1 MIHKADSATSSK
13 QAEKMSEEWR
23 QLGFD
28 TKAVMLGYK
37 SDVSNN
43 YSVVPPISLSS
54 TFQQDDPSS
63 HRGFLYVREN
73 NPSRQIL
80 EKGFAL
86 LEDAK
91 YSLCYSSGT
100 SAISAVVQLLNTGE
114 HIVSS
119 EVIFG
124 GTYRYFD
131 RITGRVGITTTY
143 VDATDPE
150 NVERALKANTRLVFL
165 ETPSNPLLSL
175 CDIAKIAEIVHR
187 RKDILFA
194 VDNTF
199 LTSYYQRPLEL
210 GADISVYS
218 VTKYLNGHTDV
229 CMGAMCFND
238 DSLFPRLRYLQN
250 NAGIGPSPFDCYLV
264 HRSLK
269 TLPVRLRRH
278 MKSALKV
285 AQFLESHPL
294 VTKVLCP
301 WLPSHPQHE
310 LAKRQTSGY
319 TGMISFYVKGD
330 LQETS
335 ALLKKFRII
344 NMAGSLGGVES
355 LAEIPSVLSHAS
367 FPVED
372 RVRMGITDNLVRL
385 SVGLEDPD
393 DIIADLDLSF
403 RSALE

>member
-1 MIHKADSATSSK
+1 
-13 QAEKMSEEWR
+13 MSEESR

-28 TKAVMLGYK
+28 TKAVKLGYK
-37 SDVSNN
+37 PDVSNN
-43 YSVVPPISLSS
+43 YSLMPPIGLSS
-54 TFQQDDPSS
+54 TFEQDDPSS
-63 HRGFLYVREN
+63 HRGFLYSRHD

-80 EKGFAL
+80 EKGLAV

-91 YSLCYSSGT
+91 YSLCFSSGT
-100 SAISAVVQLLNTGE
+100 SAISVIVQLLKTGD

-119 EVIFG
+119 EIIFG

-131 RITGRVGITTTY
+131 KIARRAGITTTY
-143 VDATDPE
+143 VDATDPK
-150 NVERALKANTRLVFL
+150 NVENALQTNTRLVFL
-165 ETPSNPLLSL
+165 ETPSNPLVSL
-175 CDIAKIAEIVHR
+175 CDIARIAEVVHKR
-187 RKDILFA
+187 QDILFA

-229 CMGAMCFND
+229 LMGAMCFNSD
-238 DSLFPRLRYLQN
+238 DLYPRLRYLQN
-250 NAGIGPSPFDCYLV
+250 NAGVIPSPFDCYLV
-264 HRSLK
+264 FRSLK
-269 TLPVRLRRH
+269 TLPLRLRH
-278 MKSALKV
+278 QMKSCLKV
-285 AQFLESHPL
+285 AQFLESHSL

-319 TGMISFYVKGD
+319 TSMISFYVKGG

-335 ALLKKFRII
+335 ALLKKLQII

-367 FPVED
+367 FPVEE
-372 RVRMGITDNLVRL
+372 RKRMGITDNLIRL
-385 SVGLEDPD
+385 SVGLEDVD
-393 DIIADLDLSF
+393 DIIADLDQ
-403 RSALE
+403 ALHSVLE

>member
-1 MIHKADSATSSK
+1 
-13 QAEKMSEEWR
+13 MSEESR
-23 QLGFD
+23 HLGFD
-28 TKAVMLGYK
+28 TKAVRLGYK
-37 SDVSNN
+37 PDVSNN
-43 YSVVPPISLSS
+43 YSLMPPIGLSS
-54 TFQQDDPSS
+54 TFQQDDPST
-63 HRGFLYVREN
+63 HRGFLYVRQN

-91 YSLCYSSGT
+91 YSLCFSSGT
-100 SAISAVVQLLNTGE
+100 SAISAVVQLLNTGD

-131 RITGRVGITTTY
+131 EITGRVGITTTY
-143 VDATDPE
+143 VDARDPE
-150 NVERALKANTRLVFL
+150 NVENALQANTKLVFL

-175 CDIAKIAEIVHR
+175 CDIARIAEIVHR
-187 RKDILFA
+187 APGILFA

-199 LTSYYQRPLEL
+199 LTSYYQRPLDM

-218 VTKYLNGHTDV
+218 ATKYLNGHTDV

-238 DSLFPRLRYLQN
+238 DNLLPRLRYLQN

-264 HRSLK
+264 YRSLK
-269 TLPVRLRRH
+269 TLPVRLRHH
-278 MKSALKV
+278 MKNGLKV

-310 LAKRQTSGY
+310 LAKRQASGY
-319 TGMISFYVKGD
+319 TSMISFYVNGD
-330 LQETS
+330 LQQTS
-335 ALLKKFRII
+335 ALLKKFRLI

-367 FPVED
+367 FPVGD
-372 RVRMGITDNLVRL
+372 RARLGITDNLVRL
-385 SVGLEDPD
+385 SVGLEDVD
-393 DIIADLDLSF
+393 DIIADLDQAL
-403 RSALE
+403 RSTLL

>member
-1 MIHKADSATSSK
+1 
-13 QAEKMSEEWR
+13 MSEEWR

-28 TKAVMLGYK
+28 TKAIKLGYK
-37 SDVSNN
+37 PDASNN
-43 YSVVPPISLSS
+43 YSLVPPISLSS
-54 TFQQDDPSS
+54 TFEQDDPSS
-63 HRGFLYVREN
+63 HRGFLYVRQN

-80 EKGFAL
+80 EKGLAL

-91 YSLCYSSGT
+91 YSICFSSGT
-100 SAISAVVQLLNTGE
+100 SAISAIVQLLNTGE

-131 RITGRVGITTTY
+131 KIAGRVGITTTY
-143 VDATDPE
+143 VDAADPK
-150 NVERALKANTRLVFL
+150 NVENALQANTRLVYL
-165 ETPSNPLLSL
+165 ETPSNPLVSL
-175 CDIAKIAEIVHR
+175 CDIARIAEIVHKR
-187 RKDILFA
+187 QDILFA

-229 CMGAMCFND
+229 CMGAMCFNSD
-238 DSLFPRLRYLQN
+238 DLVPRLRYLQN
-250 NAGIGPSPFDCYLV
+250 NAGVGPSPFDCYLV

-269 TLPVRLRRH
+269 TLPLRLRH
-278 MKSALKV
+278 QMKSCLKV
-285 AQFLESHPL
+285 AQFLESHPS
-294 VTKVLCP
+294 VNKVLCP

-319 TGMISFYVKGD
+319 TSMIAFYVKGG

-335 ALLKKFRII
+335 DLLKKLRVV

-367 FPVED
+367 FPVEE
-372 RVRMGITDNLVRL
+372 RKRMGITDNLVRL
-385 SVGLEDPD
+385 SVGLEDVN
-393 DIIADLDLSF
+393 DIIADLDLAL